1 MSLNARSVIAHLGSS
16 FIADNCTVLVHGTSR
31 VVNGLVLKAA
41 ESKQF
46 NIIVTE
52 SRPGTFLAH
61 CTQQPAEQNFSYP
74 SRQLWAAHC

>member
-52 SRPGTFLAH
+52 SRPGAFLAH
-61 CTQQPAEQNFSYP
+61 CTQPLVELVVFFLP
-74 SRQLWAAHC
+74 E

>member
-61 CTQQPAEQNFSYP
+61 CPYP
-74 SRQLWAAHC
+74 TTS